1 MYMNLEGTK
10 HEKAVLVVLAY
21 IIGLTSGF
29 IGFGVT
35 QAGSQA
41 LESTTP
47 NAFIPEGYTPP
58 DTPPPSDESAATA
71 GGGEVARYED
81 GKLYAYV
88 HGDRFVLS
96 LSNEV
101 MPVEN
106 VEGFATQGIHKKIP
120 TYSSSADGNFVHFC
134 EQQTD
139 ADECTHF
146 IFDAT
151 ENVIQ
156 PVSFDGKKFI
166 TTISDALTAAWNGD
180 TITIGSYSSAAAI
193 TPWKLQATE

>member
-1 MYMNLEGTK
+1 MNLEGTK

-35 QAGSQA
+35 QS
-41 LESTTP
+41 LTTNTMEVAVAP
-47 NAFIPEGYTPP
+47 EFIPEGYTGP
-58 DTPPPSDESAATA
+58 DTPPPSDEMTATA
-71 GGGEVARYED
+71 EEEVARYED

-96 LSNEV
+96 LSNDI

-106 VEGFATQGIHKKIP
+106 VEGFATQGIHEKIP
-120 TYSSSADGNFVHFC
+120 TYSVSEDGRFVHFC
-134 EQQTD
+134 EQHTE

-146 IFDAT
+146 IFDAD

-156 PVSFDGKKFI
+156 PVSYEGKNFI
-166 TTISDALTAAWNGD
+166 TSISEALTAAWNGD
-180 TITIGSYSSAAAI
+180 TITIGTYSSAAAI
-193 TPWKLQATE
+193 TPWKLQTLE